1 MTNEKETLP
10 QYRSARY
17 HNDVKR
23 RFVATLQPCQL
34 VTSGDDYDNREQA
47 QAAAIY
53 FFGEDAKASL
63 LRGSHDDKSWVWKV
77 TPKNFPPNTRIAE
90 IQMLQSLVNRLTSQ
104 IDALYSELDSE
115 GEGQ

>member
-1 MTNEKETLP
+1 MSSEKEGLP

-17 HNDVKR
+17 QNDVKR
-23 RFVATLQPCQL
+23 RFIATLQPCQI

-53 FFGEDAKASL
+53 FFGEEAKASL

-77 TPKNFPPNTRIAE
+77 TPKNFPPDPRIAE
-90 IQMLQSLVNRLTSQ
+90 IQMLLSLVDRLNAQ
-104 IDALYSELDSE
+104 IYTMSRELE
-115 GEGQ
+115 ENGEGA

>member
-17 HNDVKR
+17 YNDVNR

-53 FFGEDAKASL
+53 FFGEEAKASL
-63 LRGSHDDKSWVWKV
+63 LRGSHDDKSCVWRV
-77 TPKNFPPNTRIAE
+77 IPKNFPPNPRIAE
-90 IQMLQSLVNRLTSQ
+90 IQMLLSLVDRLNAQ
-104 IDALYSELDSE
+104 INILEQELEDEKE
-115 GEGQ
+115 GE